1 MTRKFSSSALK
12 EALGA
17 LSMPC
22 QVGFMLL
29 LCERATPPLRKF
41 SVDTG
46 FDISL
51 SLECLDIGWNSLG
64 NLSRDTSYKLLAERV
79 FESAPDTEDF
89 RHELTSAALDATLCI
104 GSLMRFVS
112 DRNLDNV
119 VESAGLMR
127 DTVYLYVGNTEPTIL
142 LEENIINHPLMQ
154 RELSSQADDLN
165 QLRSLTTDNA
175 EELLSFLKERA
186 KQTPPLLPL

>member
-1 MTRKFSSSALK
+1 MTRKFSCSALK
-12 EALGA
+12 EGLGA
-17 LSMPC
+17 LSVPR
-22 QVGFMLL
+22 QLGFMLL
-29 LCERATPPLRKF
+29 LCERAMPALRKF

-64 NLSRDTSYKLLAERV
+64 NLSGHTSYNLLAERV

-89 RHELTSAALDATLCI
+89 RHELVSAALDATLCI
-104 GSLMRFVS
+104 GSLMSFIS
-112 DRNLDNV
+112 DRNLDSV
-119 VESAGLMR
+119 IESATWMR
-127 DTVYLYVGNTEPTIL
+127 DTVHLYVATIEPTIL
-142 LEENIINHPLMQ
+142 FENIINHPLMQ
-154 RELSSQADDLN
+154 RELSCQADDLN
-165 QLRSLTTDNA
+165 QLRSLTTDNG